1 MKNVLLIGLGRF
13 GRHMAQK
20 LHDLNHQ
27 VLAIDKD
34 ERRIQDA
41 MAYVTN
47 AEIGDATD
55 PALIDAL
62 GVQEFDLCVITMA
75 HDLQASLEIT
85 SLLKK
90 RGAPFVLVRVARDA
104 HAQFLLACG
113 ADEIIYP
120 EKQMA
125 DWAAVRYSGDHIFDY
140 IRLSPEYAI
149 YETEIPESWIGH
161 TVVELAVRQRYR
173 LNVLAIRRDGVVEPM
188 PGPNH
193 RFSRDERVILL
204 GSDKDVQK
212 YLKGLFPQKRE
223 TGRSDRNDDTDTGL
237 RVLPS
242 VRAGRQADGSAGSLF
257 LSLLRR
263 PAVAQKAYLKG
274 TSVR

>member
-20 LHDLNHQ
+20 LHDLHHQ

-34 ERRIQDA
+34 ERRIQEA

-62 GVQEFDLCVITMA
+62 GVREFDLCVVTMG

-90 RGAPFVLVRVARDA
+90 RGAPYVLVRVARDA

-113 ADEIIYP
+113 ADEVIYP
-120 EKQMA
+120 EKQLA
-125 DWAAVRYSGDHIFDY
+125 GWAAVRYSSDHIFDY
-140 IRLSPEYAI
+140 IQLSAEYSI

-161 TVVELAVRQRYR
+161 TVVDLAVRQKYR
-173 LNVLAIRRDGVVEPM
+173 LNILAIRKNGQVIPM
-188 PGPNH
+188 PGPTH
-193 RFSRDERVILL
+193 QFCRDERIILL
-204 GSDKDVQK
+204 GSEKDAQR
-212 YLKGLFPQKRE
+212 F
-223 TGRSDRNDDTDTGL
+223 L
-237 RVLPS
+237 R
-242 VRAGRQADGSAGSLF
+242 F
-257 LSLLRR
+257 
-263 PAVAQKAYLKG
+263 
-274 TSVR
+274 

>member
-34 ERRIQDA
+34 ERKVQDA
-41 MAYVTN
+41 MSYVTN

-62 GVQEFDLCVITMA
+62 GVREFDLCVVTMG

-85 SLLKK
+85 ALLKK
-90 RGAPFVLVRVARDA
+90 RGAPFVLARVARDA
-104 HAQFLLACG
+104 HAQFLTACG
-113 ADEIIYP
+113 ADEVIYP

-125 DWAAVRYSGDHIFDY
+125 NWAAVRYSSNHIFDY
-140 IRLSPEYAI
+140 VCLSPEYAI

-161 TVVELAVRQRYR
+161 TVVDLAVRQRYR
-173 LNVLAIRRDGVVEPM
+173 LNILAIRKNGNVEPM
-188 PGPNH
+188 PGPAH
-193 RFSRDERVILL
+193 VFSPGERIILL
-204 GSDKDVQK
+204 GGEKDVQRF
-212 YLKGLFPQKRE
+212 LKF
-223 TGRSDRNDDTDTGL
+223 
-237 RVLPS
+237 
-242 VRAGRQADGSAGSLF
+242 
-257 LSLLRR
+257 
-263 PAVAQKAYLKG
+263 
-274 TSVR
+274 

>member
-13 GRHMAQK
+13 GRHMAQTLSD
-20 LHDLNHQ
+20 LHHQ

-34 ERRIQDA
+34 EHKVQEA
-41 MAYVTN
+41 MSYVTN

-62 GVQEFDLCVITMA
+62 GVKDFDLCVVTMS

-85 SLLKK
+85 ALLKK
-90 RGAPFVLVRVARDA
+90 KGAPFVLVRVSRDT

-125 DWAAVRYSGDHIFDY
+125 DWAAVRYSGDHVYDY
-140 IRLSPEYAI
+140 TRLSPDHAI
-149 YETEIPESWIGH
+149 YETGIPDTWIGH
-161 TVVELAVRQRYR
+161 TMMDLGVRQRYH
-173 LNVLAIRRDGVVEPM
+173 LNILAIRRNGNVNPM
-188 PGPNH
+188 PGPSYQFTPDD
-193 RFSRDERVILL
+193 RIVLL

-212 YLKGLFPQKRE
+212 F
-223 TGRSDRNDDTDTGL
+223 L
-237 RVLPS
+237 R
-242 VRAGRQADGSAGSLF
+242 F
-257 LSLLRR
+257 
-263 PAVAQKAYLKG
+263 
-274 TSVR
+274 

>member
-20 LHDLNHQ
+20 LRDLNHQ

-34 ERRIQDA
+34 ERRVQEA

-62 GVQEFDLCVITMA
+62 GVEEFDLCVVTMG

-90 RGAPFVLVRVARDA
+90 RGAPFVLARVARDA

-113 ADEIIYP
+113 ADEVIYP

-125 DWAAVRYSGDHIFDY
+125 MWAAVRYSSDHIFDFT
-140 IRLSPEYAI
+140 RLSPEYAI

-161 TVVELAVRQRYR
+161 TVVDLAVRQRYH
-173 LNVLAIRRDGVVEPM
+173 LNLLAIRKNGQVIPM
-188 PGPNH
+188 PGPAH
-193 RFSRDERVILL
+193 QFSRDERIILL
-204 GSDKDVQK
+204 GADRDVQR
-212 YLKGLFPQKRE
+212 F
-223 TGRSDRNDDTDTGL
+223 L
-237 RVLPS
+237 R
-242 VRAGRQADGSAGSLF
+242 F
-257 LSLLRR
+257 
-263 PAVAQKAYLKG
+263 
-274 TSVR
+274 

>member
-1 MKNVLLIGLGRF
+1 MKNILLIGLGRF

-20 LHDLNHQ
+20 LHDLHHQ

-62 GVQEFDLCVITMA
+62 GVREFDLCVVTMG

-90 RGAPFVLVRVARDA
+90 RGAPYVLVRVARDA

-113 ADEIIYP
+113 ADEVIYP
-120 EKQMA
+120 EKQLA
-125 DWAAVRYSGDHIFDY
+125 GWAAVRYSSDHIFDY
-140 IRLSPEYAI
+140 IQLSAEYSI

-161 TVVELAVRQRYR
+161 TVVDLAVRQKYR
-173 LNVLAIRRDGVVEPM
+173 LNILAIRKNGQVIPM
-188 PGPNH
+188 PGPTH
-193 RFSRDERVILL
+193 QFCRDERIILL
-204 GSDKDVQK
+204 GSEKDAQR
-212 YLKGLFPQKRE
+212 F
-223 TGRSDRNDDTDTGL
+223 L
-237 RVLPS
+237 R
-242 VRAGRQADGSAGSLF
+242 F
-257 LSLLRR
+257 
-263 PAVAQKAYLKG
+263 
-274 TSVR
+274 